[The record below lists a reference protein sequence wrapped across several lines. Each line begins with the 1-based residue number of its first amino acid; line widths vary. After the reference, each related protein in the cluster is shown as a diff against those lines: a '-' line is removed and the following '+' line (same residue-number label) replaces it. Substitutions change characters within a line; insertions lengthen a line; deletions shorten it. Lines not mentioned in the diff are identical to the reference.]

1 MIPLFYIGYI
11 NMTEQLISN
20 IDGSKM
26 DAFTNVSLDNLRN
39 MLVKSVKEYQNIQE
53 GKWIKIT
60 DPTSANLIMSTY
72 GDEMS
77 RQILSCVTS
86 NPDTI
91 MGIVSQC
98 AIPQTTGYSK
108 IMGLM
113 EFGFLIQ
120 YDMVDKKGKMI
131 NRYISIFKEL
141 EIHISKSQEIIIRAR
156 LSDFL

>member
-1 MIPLFYIGYI
+1 MNPLFYIEYI
-11 NMTEQLISN
+11 NMTEQLTSDMN
-20 IDGSKM
+20 GSKM
-26 DAFTNVSLDNLRN
+26 DAFTNVSLNNLRN
-39 MLVKSVKEYQNIQE
+39 MLVKSVKEYQNIQD

-60 DPTSANLIMSTY
+60 DSSSANLIMSTY
-72 GDEMS
+72 GDEIS

-91 MGIVSQC
+91 MGIVSRC
-98 AIPQTTGYSK
+98 GIPQTTGYSK

-113 EFGFLIQ
+113 EFGFLVQ

-141 EIHISKSQEIIIRAR
+141 QMHVSESQEIVIRAR